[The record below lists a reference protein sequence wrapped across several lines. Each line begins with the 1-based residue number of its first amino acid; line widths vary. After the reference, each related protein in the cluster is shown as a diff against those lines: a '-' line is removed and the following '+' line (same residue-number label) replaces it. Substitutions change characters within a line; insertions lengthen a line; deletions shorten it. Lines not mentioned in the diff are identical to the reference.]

1 MDQLLLQLVKGAVV
15 DVDGAVELSAF
26 GGALLRD
33 LSAEAGVEL
42 HPLRFG
48 ELDPV
53 FFPNT

>member
-26 GGALLRD
+26 GGALLRG
-33 LSAEAGVEL
+33 LSAEAGAEL
-42 HPLRFG
+42 RPLRFG

-53 FFPNT
+53 FFPNA

>member
-42 HPLRFG
+42 HPVRFG

-53 FFPNT
+53 FFPDT